1 MTYFHHTPTPAPK
14 SPTDST
20 RSRATHSGRHRQPY
34 PSAPA
39 CTVPARHGALR
50 ASAPTRH
57 HTVWTGPIPATVW
70 PCGPLPTDPDAT
82 WPTTILTKIIT
93 SFSAPGDQ
101 IVLLHNP
108 ARTGG
113 LMDHSPAVESD
124 AEVATALA
132 AIKDLHR
139 TSQVIHWEPTATAS
153 TSSSPLSGA
162 DQLITLDSPDFPR
175 TDPLPGSTP
184 DVAATHL
191 DTTTADADLIITS
204 LPPQHSGPCP
214 TDHITLLAAHLL
226 RVGGILAVLTHSDW
240 SSGELLDPTGHLVA
254 CAQNADLLYIQ
265 HIVALHTP
273 VHCGQLH
280 STPTVDQTPE
290 AYGPG
295 MAPPHRRISSDVLV
309 FAQPQDH
316 QPPLTFATAA
326 KTDVMQ

>member
-1 MTYFHHTPTPAPK
+1 MTQSDHTATLSPK
-14 SPTDST
+14 SPTDSS

-39 CTVPARHGALR
+39 RTVSTRYGALR

-70 PCGPLPTDPDAT
+70 PCGPIPTDPDAT
-82 WPTTILTKIIT
+82 WPTPILTKIIT

-113 LMDHSPAVESD
+113 LTDHSPAVESD

-139 TSQVIHWEPTATAS
+139 TPQVIHWEPTATAS
-153 TSSSPLSGA
+153 KSTTPLSGA
-162 DQLITLDSPDFPR
+162 DQLSTPDSPWSPR

-184 DVAATHL
+184 DAAATHL

-204 LPPQHSGPCP
+204 LPPQHSGPY
-214 TDHITLLAAHLL
+214 TSDHITLLAARLL
-226 RVGGILAVLTHSDW
+226 RVGGILVVLTHSDW

-254 CAQNADLLYIQ
+254 CAQNADLLYVQ

-280 STPTVDQTPE
+280 STPTVDHTPQ

-295 MAPPHRRISSDVLV
+295 RATPHRRISSDVLV
-309 FAQPQDH
+309 FAQPQTTNH
-316 QPPLTFATAA
+316 P
-326 KTDVMQ
+326 

>member
-1 MTYFHHTPTPAPK
+1 MTYFDHPATPGPK
-14 SPTDST
+14 SPTDSS
-20 RSRATHSGRHRQPY
+20 RSRATRPGRHRQPF

-39 CTVPARHGALR
+39 RTVSARYGALR

-70 PCGPLPTDPDAT
+70 ACGPLPTDPDAT
-82 WPTTILTKIIT
+82 WPTAILTKIIT

-113 LMDHSPAVESD
+113 LTDHTPAVKSD
-124 AEVATALA
+124 AELATALA

-153 TSSSPLSGA
+153 RSTSPLSGA
-162 DQLITLDSPDFPR
+162 DQLSTLDSPWPPR

-184 DVAATHL
+184 DGAATHL

-204 LPPQHSGPCP
+204 LPPQHSGRY
-214 TDHITLLAAHLL
+214 TSDHITLLAARLL
-226 RVGGILAVLTHSDW
+226 RVGGILVVLTHSDW
-240 SSGELLDPTGHLVA
+240 SSGELLDPTGTVVA
-254 CAQNADLLYIQ
+254 CAQNADLLYLQ

-280 STPTVDQTPE
+280 SAPTVDQTPQ

-295 MAPPHRRISSDVLV
+295 RATPHRRISSDVLV
-309 FAQPQDH
+309 FAQPH
-316 QPPLTFATAA
+316 TITNHP
-326 KTDVMQ
+326 